1 MVGTI
6 LTIVAIGLFFS
17 NRFYGSLLIF
27 VGLATK
33 GFLLIPQEWLLAGLP
48 IEKTSD
54 MAIMYIVVICLFRFS
69 TLQRAFQHDPVLR
82 WILIFILF
90 VFVDGLYSR
99 FILGY
104 ELNSVVRVFRNN
116 LFLLSFFVFMLVP
129 VNDLTRVWHTLAI
142 ITLVQCVLFLLQ
154 IPTGTVLLGDPE
166 STTINNMESIGW
178 VRYYNLPTF
187 LIPTLF
193 YYLFAY
199 EYTSRVAKWLIIGL
213 LLITVV
219 APMHRSLMLII
230 AVVASVY
237 ILAQQTTSKRF
248 LYVALL
254 IIVGNGAMMIGSIQS
269 RVNDGLADI
278 NKILMP
284 GSHAVTYLSYDASD
298 TFTYRIAHLAERFT
312 YVIAEPARLLFGI
325 GLLTEDSKQAGKLTF
340 EAGLYNQHTGEI
352 SQVDT
357 SDIAWSL
364 LILYVGVVG
373 TVLFIILHVRLFRC
387 FLHHRNIPIS
397 IVGALTLGTV
407 FLISFT
413 GVEILYGSFRI
424 SMTLMLGIAIKGSQ
438 ALIDRTRLP
447 YTDAPLFARR
457 SYPSVPQMAQHRI

>member
-1 MVGTI
+1 MVGTL
-6 LTIVAIGLFFS
+6 LTLVAIGLFFS
-17 NRFYGSLLIF
+17 YRFYGSLLIF

-33 GFLLIPQEWLLAGLP
+33 GFLIIPQEWLLAGLP
-48 IEKTSD
+48 VEKTSD
-54 MAIMYIVVICLFRFS
+54 MAIMYIVVICLLRFDI
-69 TLQRAFQHDPVLR
+69 LQRAIRRDPILR
-82 WILIFILF
+82 WIVIFILF
-90 VFVDGLYSR
+90 VFVDALYSR
-99 FILGY
+99 FVLGY
-104 ELNSVVRVFRNN
+104 ELTSVVRVFRNN

-129 VNDLTRVWHTLAI
+129 VQDLMRVWHMIAI
-142 ITLVQCVLFLLQ
+142 ITLVQCILFLLQ

-193 YYLFAY
+193 YYLFAHKY
-199 EYTSRVAKWLIIGL
+199 HSRVAKWLTIGL
-213 LLITVV
+213 LIITVV

-230 AVVASVY
+230 ALVASMY

-254 IIVGNGAMMIGSIQS
+254 IIVGNGAMMIDSVRS
-269 RVNDGLADI
+269 RMNDGLADI
-278 NKILMP
+278 NKILAP
-284 GSHAVTYLSYDASD
+284 GHAVTYLSYEASD
-298 TFTYRIAHLAERFT
+298 TFTYRIAHLAERLT
-312 YVIAEPARLLFGI
+312 YVLSEPARLLFGI
-325 GLLTEDSKQAGKLTF
+325 GLLTEDAKQTSKLTF

-352 SQVDT
+352 SQIDT

-373 TVLFIILHVRLFRC
+373 TILFIILHVKLFRC
-387 FLHHRNIPIS
+387 FLTHRNIS
-397 IVGALTLGTV
+397 MSVVGALTLATV

-424 SMTLMLGIAIKGSQ
+424 SMTLLLAIAIKS
-438 ALIDRTRLP
+438 AHSLTTRPQPAYPLANP
-447 YTDAPLFARR
+447 VLNHTDPAIQLRESFPL
-457 SYPSVPQMAQHRI
+457 